1 MTRATSKFRIA
12 TGILLIASF
21 VCVGV
26 PAEAGSKVQ
35 VAWDKN
41 ADFSKYRTYTW
52 ADHPG
57 TTRPMV
63 AVEIRATVDDELRK
77 KGLTIGGG
85 RPDLILNFHGS
96 VDYEDSVP
104 ASDPTYAAS
113 GGQPVLGTTMWT
125 NSSIGTVVS
134 VSKGSLVIDM
144 RDASTD
150 QSVWRGIAKGT
161 LKPKPSELQK
171 QLHNSI
177 AAMFQD
183 FPPVKSVQ

>member
-1 MTRATSKFRIA
+1 M
-12 TGILLIASF
+12 GILLVASF
-21 VCVGV
+21 VCISL
-26 PAEAGSKVQ
+26 PLEAGSKVQ

-63 AVEIRATVDDELRK
+63 GVEIRATVDHELRA
-77 KGLTIGGG
+77 KGLTIAQDH
-85 RPDLILNFHGS
+85 PDLILNFHGS
-96 VDYEDSVP
+96 VDYADSVP
-104 ASDPTYAAS
+104 ASDPTHAGS
-113 GGQPVLGTTMWT
+113 GGHPLPGTTMWT
-125 NSSIGTVVS
+125 NNSVGSVVT

-144 RDASTD
+144 RDASSD

-161 LKPKPSELQK
+161 LKPKASELQK

-177 AAMFQD
+177 ASMFQD
-183 FPPVKSVQ
+183 FPPSKSSQ

>member
-1 MTRATSKFRIA
+1 MIRAISKFRIA
-12 TGILLIASF
+12 VGILLVAAF

-26 PAEAGSKVQ
+26 PAHAGSKVQ

-41 ADFSKYRTYTW
+41 TDFSKYRTYAW

-77 KGLTIGGG
+77 KGLTIGGDH
-85 RPDLILNFHGS
+85 PDLILNFHGS
-96 VDYEDSVP
+96 VDYEDSIP
-104 ASDPTYAAS
+104 TSDPTHAAS
-113 GGQPVLGTTMWT
+113 GGQPLPGTTMWT
-125 NSSIGTVVS
+125 NSSVGAVVS

-161 LKPKPSELQK
+161 LKPKASELQK

-177 AAMFQD
+177 ASMFQD
-183 FPPVKSVQ
+183 FPPAKSVR